1 MAGRKEP
8 LSEERLKDIGSSLF
22 WCLLVIVF
30 IVLLPA
36 FYLTFA
42 EGELLQ
48 DDVVQVLL
56 DLGLAVIASGVTSLI
71 LIIVLGTPIACAIG
85 LILRLARLKRAG
97 DVWWALMRGASKEA
111 EELMRT
117 LAYVAGD

>member
-1 MAGRKEP
+1 
-8 LSEERLKDIGSSLF
+8 
-22 WCLLVIVF
+22 
-30 IVLLPA
+30 
-36 FYLTFA
+36 
-42 EGELLQ
+42 
-48 DDVVQVLL
+48 
-56 DLGLAVIASGVTSLI
+56 